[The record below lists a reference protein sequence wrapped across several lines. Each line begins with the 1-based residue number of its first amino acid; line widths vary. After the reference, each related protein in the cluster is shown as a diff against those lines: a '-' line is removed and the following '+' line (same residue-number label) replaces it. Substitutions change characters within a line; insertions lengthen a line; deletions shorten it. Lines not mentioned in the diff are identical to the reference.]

1 MGSNVLLEVI
11 SEAPRAEKHEPEHT
25 AGLPHREPVEK
36 VPTLQRNGKTVSRF
50 EFLTELISVPRYN
63 EIDPSIFLAI
73 TFPIFF
79 GLMVGD
85 MGYGIPFLVLGALGL
100 KKCTTKEWRTIAT
113 MLFYGGIW
121 ATLFGFI
128 LFGEAFGLHFSARWD
143 LATSSYSSLEALKAA
158 VPLGNEMTWSSLT
171 GVAFPSNLFGVPIGI
186 YSKLNDVKILLWIT
200 IWIGIIHL
208 YLGFGLGFVNKAM
221 RHGFKHAFMERG
233 SWLFIL
239 TGATFL
245 LLYAVQLLIAT
256 WLFSSSLATI
266 FLILGIATLVPGIL
280 ILFIAEGPTSILELP
295 GLLSNIISYARLAAV
310 GMSKA
315 GLALAFNTIA
325 LQNILGFNPQATQA
339 ATFTNAGIIIMIIAL
354 VILIVGH
361 LTVFILGILSAG
373 IHGIRLHY
381 VELFQKFYEGG
392 GVKFNP
398 LRIVRKRTIER

>member
-1 MGSNVLLEVI
+1 M
-11 SEAPRAEKHEPEHT
+11 
-25 AGLPHREPVEK
+25 EK
-36 VPTLQRNGKTVSRF
+36 VPTLQRNGKTVKRF
-50 EFLTELISVPRYN
+50 EFLTELISTPRYN
-63 EIDPSIFLAI
+63 EIDPSIFLSI

-85 MGYGIPFLVLGALGL
+85 IGYGIPFLILGALGL
-100 KKCTTKEWRTIAT
+100 KKCTSKEWRTIAT

-121 ATLFGFI
+121 ATLFGFV
-128 LFGEAFGLHFSARWD
+128 LFGEAFGLHFAPRWE
-143 LATSSYSSLEALKAA
+143 LATSGFASLEALEAA
-158 VPLGNEMTWSSLT
+158 IPLGNEMTWSSLT
-171 GVAFPSNLFGVPIGI
+171 GIEFPHNLLGIPIGI
-186 YSKLNDVKILLWIT
+186 FSKLNDVKILLWIT

-221 RHGFKHAFMERG
+221 RHGMKHAFMERG

-239 TGATFL
+239 TGGVFL
-245 LLYAVQLLIAT
+245 LVYMVSTLIAP
-256 WLFSSSLATI
+256 WLIDSSLATI
-266 FLILGIATLVPGIL
+266 CMIMGIATLVPGIV
-280 ILFIAEGPTSILELP
+280 ILFLAEGATSILELP

-325 LQNILGFNPQATQA
+325 FQTILGFDPHAAQA
-339 ATFTNAGIIIMIIAL
+339 ATFTNASIVLIIVA
-354 VILIVGH
+354 VAILIVGH

-373 IHGIRLHY
+373 MHGIRLHY

-398 LRIVRKRTIER
+398 LRIVRKRTSER